1 MIPNHIKI
9 GNAKEFLLEYISHS
23 NFSKIGILVDE
34 NTKIS
39 CLNKLK
45 DSLDFN
51 YHEIEIKSGEENKN
65 LQTCSNVW
73 GILTKLNFDRKSL
86 IINLG
91 GGVICDLGGFVAST
105 YKRGIQFI
113 NIPTTLLGQVD
124 ASVGG
129 KLGIDF
135 NNYKNQI
142 GIFREPNLII
152 VDPEFLA
159 SLPKRELRSGF
170 AEVIKHCIIRDEK
183 KLDQILNSNWEKSD
197 WLEIVKHSIKI
208 KSKVVNEDM
217 KEDGPR
223 KILNFGHTIGHAIE
237 TTYIN
242 KENRFLHG
250 EAISIGIICEAY
262 LSHKLNKLST
272 IDLNKIVDIIKSI
285 FGNNT
290 IGYFEEIVRNAYH
303 DKKNIDDKIRT
314 CILNKIGHCEY
325 DHEISPNHIIE
336 SLEYYNNIAK

>member
-34 NTKIS
+34 NTKSS

-208 KSKVVNEDM
+208 KSKVVNDDM

-237 TTYIN
+237 TTYMN

-262 LSHKLNKLST
+262 LSHKLNKLSS
-272 IDLNKIVDIIKSI
+272 IDLNKIIDIIKDV
-285 FGNNT
+285 FDNNT
-290 IGYFEEIVRNAYH
+290 IEYFEEIVRNAYH

-314 CILNKIGHCEY
+314 CILNKIGQCEY

-336 SLEYYNNIAK
+336 SLEYYNNIIK

>member
-34 NTKIS
+34 NTKSI

-208 KSKVVNEDM
+208 KSKVVNDDR

-237 TTYIN
+237 TTYMN

>member
-314 CILNKIGHCEY
+314 CILNKIGQCEY

-336 SLEYYNNIAK
+336 SLEYYNNIIK

>member
-34 NTKIS
+34 NTKSS

-159 SLPKRELRSGF
+159 SLPRRELRSGY

-208 KSKVVNEDM
+208 KSKVVNDDM

-237 TTYIN
+237 TTYMN

-262 LSHKLNKLST
+262 LSHKLNKLSS
-272 IDLNKIVDIIKSI
+272 IDLNKIVDIIKDV
-285 FGNNT
+285 FDNNT
-290 IGYFEEIVRNAYH
+290 IEYFEEIVRNAYH

-314 CILNKIGHCEY
+314 CILNKIGQCEY

-336 SLEYYNNIAK
+336 SLEYYNNIIK

>member
-290 IGYFEEIVRNAYH
+290 IEYFEEIVRNAYH

-314 CILNKIGHCEY
+314 CILNKIGQCEY

>member
-237 TTYIN
+237 TTYMN

-314 CILNKIGHCEY
+314 CILNKIGQCDY

>member
-237 TTYIN
+237 TTYMN

-336 SLEYYNNIAK
+336 SLEYYNNIIK

>member
-237 TTYIN
+237 TTYMN

-314 CILNKIGHCEY
+314 CILNKIGQCEY

-336 SLEYYNNIAK
+336 SLEYYNNIIK

>member
-237 TTYIN
+237 TTYMN

>member
-105 YKRGIQFI
+105 YKRGIKFI

-152 VDPEFLA
+152 IDPEFLA

-237 TTYIN
+237 TTYMN

-272 IDLNKIVDIIKSI
+272 SDLNKIVDIIKSI

-290 IGYFEEIVRNAYH
+290 IEYFEEIVRNAYH

-314 CILNKIGHCEY
+314 CILNKIGQCDY

>member
-197 WLEIVKHSIKI
+197 WLKIVKHSIKI

-237 TTYIN
+237 TTYMN

-262 LSHKLNKLST
+262 LSHKLNKLSS

>member
-237 TTYIN
+237 TTYMN

-272 IDLNKIVDIIKSI
+272 SDLNKIVDIIKNV
-285 FGNNT
+285 FDNNT
-290 IGYFEEIVRNAYH
+290 IEYFEEIVRNAYH

-314 CILNKIGHCEY
+314 CILNKIGQCEY